1 MTYTSR
7 IFEFEIL
14 LLWLF
19 CIFQTDNGSALH
31 EAALFGKVEVVRLLL
46 KSGIDI
52 DLEDCQKRTV
62 LDLLNDLNTSIAKQT
77 KKLIRGN

>member
-1 MTYTSR
+1 M
-7 IFEFEIL
+7 
-14 LLWLF
+14 
-19 CIFQTDNGSALH
+19 FQTDNGSALH